1 MEERWEPNAREV
13 VEEESRCEI
22 ESVVHVD
29 YKDSLAMFQVKVNF
43 NFIYKP
49 ES

>member
-13 VEEESRCEI
+13 VEGESKCEI

-29 YKDSLAMFQVKVNF
+29 YKDSLAASGENEFQF
-43 NFIYKP
+43 H
-49 ES
+49 